1 MEGIN
6 FKAKNFLSVDDEIDK
21 SDADV
26 SDANDAEINDSDDAF
41 STFFDRRFNFRR
53 FFLSTR
59 PIPPSGKSSGK
70 LMRQNSS
77 CSDIQKLLGNYF
89 ANFLPKR
96 RF

>member
-41 STFFDRRFNFRR
+41 SMFFNFRR

-89 ANFLPKR
+89 ANFLPKG